1 MTRWTAFV
9 DSLALSLIAS
19 PVMAC
24 GMNKKCNPPAKHV
37 CYQTPFGKWC
47 VR

>member
-1 MTRWTAFV
+1 MKPRLLVAL
-9 DSLALSLIAS
+9 LALSLIAS

-24 GMNKKCNPPAKHV
+24 GMNKRCPQPTKYH
-37 CYQTPFGKWC
+37 CYSTPFGKWC